1 MLALY
6 LSLIDNDEE
15 KNKFEQIYFTYQKR
29 MLYVANSLLHDQ
41 YESEDAVQNAFIGIA
56 RNIQKIDEVNSKR
69 TFSYVTMAAYNSA
82 YNLLLKTK
90 KSREY
95 INIDDLNTLA
105 DNSFLDNIINRDDYD
120 TIIQAIK
127 NMDKIYRDVLL
138 LHYVKGLT
146 AKQIA
151 EILDRKSGTVTQ
163 QIVRGKKI
171 LLDILEKGE
180 QQNGNDK

>member
-6 LSLIDNDEE
+6 LSLIDDDYD
-15 KNKFEQIYFTYQKR
+15 KDKFEQIYYTYRKR

-41 YESEDAVQNAFIGIA
+41 YESEDAVQNAFISIA
-56 RNIQKIDEVNSKR
+56 RNIHKIDDIESKR

-82 YNLLLKTK
+82 YNLLIKTK
-90 KSREY
+90 KSREC
-95 INIDDLNTLA
+95 INIDDLNILTD
-105 DNSFLDNIINRDDYD
+105 DNFLDSITKHDDCD
-120 TIIQAIK
+120 SIIQAIK

-138 LHYVKGLT
+138 LHYVKELT
-146 AKQIA
+146 AKEIA

-171 LLDILEKGE
+171 LLSILEKG
-180 QQNGNDK
+180 D